1 MVVDEAGR
9 LHEGIGDHWAEEL
22 HSTFLQIGSES
33 FSLRTRNGCFFVRAK
48 LCFPTNE
55 TPGIFCKASEFFLDG
70 EKNLSVTDSRSYLQA
85 VADDA
90 NVFGETIDISLSE
103 SGNFFWIKTNEG
115 FPISLAPLQDRFP
128 RESGLSTFED
138 KELEEDAVVSNGA
151 APFLV
156 MIGGIEFISI
166 WDPAAANFL

>member
-9 LHEGIGDHWAEEL
+9 LHEGVGNNRTKEL
-22 HSTFLQIGSES
+22 YSTFLQIGSEI
-33 FSLRTRNGCFFVRAK
+33 FGLRTRNGYFFVRAK

-55 TPGIFCKASEFFLDG
+55 TPGIFCKASEFFLDD
-70 EKNLSVTDSRSYLQA
+70 EKDLSVTDSRSYLQA

-90 NVFGETIDISLSE
+90 NVFDETVDISSSE
-103 SGNFFWIKTNEG
+103 SSNLFWIKTSEG
-115 FPISLAPLQDRFP
+115 FPISLTPLQDRFP

-138 KELEEDAVVSNGA
+138 EELEEDVVVSNGA

-156 MIGGIEFISI
+156 MIGGIEFISVR
-166 WDPAAANFL
+166 DPAAANFL